1 MLIKIAAS
9 LVLFCFSLTAHT
21 SELHSQL
28 EKAAVDFVYSQ
39 ITHDNGQKIELTANQ
54 LDERIAIPDCSTPYR
69 YSLAN
74 GEVRRN
80 TSVLV
85 TCDEHA
91 NWRLYIPVRK
101 QVLLAVVVAASPIQ
115 EGAALTNAQLTT
127 NFLPENR
134 LRGSY
139 FTELELLVG
148 AKLRRAMR
156 KDQIITGRDICII
169 CKGDAV
175 TISANAGGLNVTT
188 QGTALSSGT
197 IGDTIRVRNNQSQRL
212 VTGRVK
218 AIGIVEVKL

>member
-1 MLIKIAAS
+1 MLIKIAAP
-9 LVLFCFSLTAHT
+9 LLLFCFSLTAHT

-28 EKAAVDFVYSQ
+28 ETEAVEFVRSQ
-39 ITHDNGQKIELTANQ
+39 INHDHSQKIELSANQ
-54 LDERIAIPDCSTPYR
+54 LDERVAIPECTNGYE

-85 TCDEHA
+85 SCDEHA

-101 QVLLAVVVAASPIQ
+101 QVLLAVVVAATPIQ
-115 EGAALTNAQLTT
+115 EGAALNHSQVSLD
-127 NFLPENR
+127 FLPENR

-139 FTELELLVG
+139 FTDLEPLLG
-148 AKLRRAMR
+148 AKLRRALR
-156 KDQIITGRDICII
+156 KDQIITGRDICIV
-169 CKGDAV
+169 CKGEAV

-188 QGTALSSGT
+188 QGTALSSGS
-197 IGDTIRVRNNQSQRL
+197 IGDTIKVRNNQSQRL

-218 AIGIVEVKL
+218 ALGIVDVKL